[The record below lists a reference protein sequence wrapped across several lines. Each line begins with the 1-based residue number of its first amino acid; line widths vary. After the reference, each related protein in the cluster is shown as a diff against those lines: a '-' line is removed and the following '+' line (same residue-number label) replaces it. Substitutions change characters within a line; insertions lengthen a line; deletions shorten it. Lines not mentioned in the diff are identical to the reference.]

1 MNAKTLL
8 AIATAVAVLFAGLG
22 AAGAVA
28 VDQSPEQPADD
39 ELPESADDAADRDR
53 DGDRTNESERDR
65 VRDHVNETDGEF
77 GPHHD
82 NITDGEFGPHHADG
96 HGPHYADENAPAA
109 DDRPGSTG
117 PMWGAAE
124 NVPND
129 IPTNVTHMHEVM
141 QSYFDDEEPP
151 YRFGETIRSIAGGEH
166 PWSDDHP
173 RNDRGDDYRHGN
185 GR

>member
-28 VDQSPEQPADD
+28 ADQSPDQPADE
-39 ELPESADDAADRDR
+39 ELPDTADDAADRDR
-53 DGDRTNESERDR
+53 DGDRANESERDR
-65 VRDHVNETDGEF
+65 VREHANETDGEF
-77 GPHHD
+77 GPHH
-82 NITDGEFGPHHADG
+82 ADDR
-96 HGPHYADENAPAA
+96 HGPHYADENTPAV
-109 DDRPGSTG
+109 DDRPGFAG
-117 PMWGAAE
+117 PMWGVADT
-124 NVPND
+124 VPD
-129 IPTNVTHMHEVM
+129 DVPTNVTHMHEVM
-141 QSYFDDEEPP
+141 QSYFDNEEPP

-173 RNDRGDDYRHGN
+173 RNDRGDDHRHGN